1 MKEGTMR
8 KLLFVAA
15 VGSAALGVTAVAIV
29 HGFESGTQATR
40 AQAVV
45 QPPLSR
51 EVGAPEHGGA
61 LPSAVRERLGTR
73 RELGRVTL
81 RNGEVV
87 RIRSF
92 ETVDGMSCLED
103 VRGDSGPGSSCVHG
117 SLLGGRSAFYSISSD
132 GGPARFSSMV
142 VVGLVSP
149 RVGSVALEKTD
160 GSVTSGTLSR
170 DRAFAIELAPAEL
183 AADVLP
189 AALLLF
195 GKNGQLVERQVIPS
209 PR

>member
-8 KLLFVAA
+8 KLLFIAA
-15 VGSAALGVTAVAIV
+15 VGAAMLGFTAVAIV
-29 HGFESGTQATR
+29 RGVESAPQVTP

-45 QPPLSR
+45 QPPLAR
-51 EVGAPEHGGA
+51 EAGMAEGGDA
-61 LPSAVRERLGTR
+61 VPSAVRERTGTR

-81 RNGEVV
+81 RSGEVV

-142 VVGLVSP
+142 VVGLVAP
-149 RVGSVALEKTD
+149 RVASVALEKTD
-160 GSVTSGTLSR
+160 GSVTAGTLSR
-170 DRAFAIELAPAEL
+170 DRAFAIELSPAEL

-195 GKNGQLVERQVIPS
+195 GKNGQQVERQAIPS